1 MGPRGIRGAVAVV
14 VLALGILAATALA
27 GKQARLGPELPRDA
41 DFSKGCGAAQGCI
54 YFNNRLAKRSAG
66 APFGGKVVSWRIQGA
81 TGTFALDVIRP
92 LRGGTFKLVR
102 EGPLVAVNVAFD
114 EVERLDANLKI
125 AKGDYVGI
133 YETGTSSFAGEEDP
147 PKGSCFKALVPAPE
161 VGGQAE
167 PNPNYASCGTIALYN
182 AKIKGRG

>member
-1 MGPRGIRGAVAVV
+1 MGPRGIRGAVVVV

-27 GKQARLGPELPRDA
+27 GKQARLGPELPRNA
-41 DFSKGCGAAQGCI
+41 DFGKGCGFPEGCI
-54 YFNNRLAKRSAG
+54 YFNTRLGKRNSG
-66 APFGGKVVSWRIQGA
+66 APFGGRVVSWRIQGA

-92 LRGGTFKLVR
+92 LGGGTFKLVR
-102 EGPLVAVNVAFD
+102 ESPLVGVDVAFD

-125 AKGDYVGI
+125 ARGDYVGV
-133 YETGTSSFAGEEDP
+133 YETSTSSFAGEEDP

-167 PNPNYASCGTIALYN
+167 PNPNYASCGNIVLYN